1 MSRHVILVFLHSTPS
16 VRFGVLCM
24 LRLYDFLVLA
34 MPYVHAWNLGVSCG
48 VCASVMLRIG
58 AALTIGPQRSEF
70 SQTRKV
76 EGLPSRSNSCRI
88 WTSHNPLD
96 FWHLGSI
103 ADCSG
108 PVPHVRPPVSGT
120 QI

>member
-16 VRFGVLCM
+16 VRFGVLCR

-76 EGLPSRSNSCRI
+76 EG
-88 WTSHNPLD
+88 
-96 FWHLGSI
+96 
-103 ADCSG
+103 
-108 PVPHVRPPVSGT
+108 VRPHPGVIPVIPRDYGRAYS
-120 QI
+120 I